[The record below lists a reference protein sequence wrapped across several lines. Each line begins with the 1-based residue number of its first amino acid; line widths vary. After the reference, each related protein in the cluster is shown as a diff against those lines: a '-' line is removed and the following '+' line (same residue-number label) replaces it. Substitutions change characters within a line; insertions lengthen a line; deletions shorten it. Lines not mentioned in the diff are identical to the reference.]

1 MSGSDLHSARLTV
14 AIVFAAALVAGAAW
28 SAGVAAAGVVATLC
42 LGAATVWLGWQS
54 RKAIQQVADF
64 RAQEALDRAETAL
77 RAALLEQLDE
87 CRAWVRWEPNYS
99 DGQRA
104 QRVLQQRLPVFD
116 HLRDLLQRE
125 SINPDCRGRLLWRMN
140 QLTEWVEEK
149 SRRWALGTPDPN
161 DVAWRNDWPI
171 QVDRHQEIV
180 GLLLGAAAQN
190 GFHELVG
197 AFRNDQWLQPSPV
210 HGTEIERKSLDMQEV
225 AAGRLPPWPSDTA
238 FAPWSPAARDEL
250 AKRLQAALT
259 ERMTQSMQQGL
270 GLPYPDGSGV
280 SAPPKTPDL

>member
-1 MSGSDLHSARLTV
+1 MPV
-14 AIVFAAALVAGAAW
+14 AGVVAAIIAAAVVVAAALLTTGI
-28 SAGVAAAGVVATLC
+28 GAAGVVATLC

-54 RKAIQQVADF
+54 RRAIQQAADF
-64 RAQEALDRAETAL
+64 RAQKAIDRKETAL

-87 CRAWVRWEPNYS
+87 CRAWARWEPNYS
-99 DGQRA
+99 DSQRA
-104 QRVLQQRLPVFD
+104 QKALQTRLPAFD
-116 HLRDLLQRE
+116 RVRDLMQHE
-125 SINPDCRGRLLWRMN
+125 SIDPDCRARLLWRMN

-149 SRRWALGTPDPN
+149 SQRWALGSSDPD

-171 QVDRHQEIV
+171 QVDHHQEIV

-210 HGTEIERKSLDMQEV
+210 PGREIDRRSLDRQEV

-238 FAPWSPAARDEL
+238 YAPWSPATRDDL

-259 ERMTQSMQQGL
+259 ERLGQSMKQGL

-280 SAPPKTPDL
+280 SVPPKTPDP